1 MEFSELNNLSPEK
14 VEEVRRKGSVVI
26 RNVVDDS
33 EASSWKD
40 WLKEYVSTNPNIEGQ
55 YKCRTHHVALVL
67 TPMRVGFPVDDKQF
81 FQL

>member
-1 MEFSELNNLSPEK
+1 MPWQYVPQVEFSELNTLSPEK

-40 WLKEYVSTNPNIEGQ
+40 WLKEYVTSNPGIDGQ
-55 YKCRTHHVALVL
+55 PKHL
-67 TPMRVGFPVDDKQF
+67 
-81 FQL
+81 